1 MKAIVV
7 KYHGPTNT
15 KGSRYSATAEGVARL
30 YMSKDYS
37 LNSDECKHEAAKKL
51 CTKMCWPT
59 NLIEGTLPNGDSV
72 FVFDLANLG
81 TNELYKGLDS

>member
-15 KGSRYSATAEGVARL
+15 KGSRYSAQAEGVPRI

-37 LNSDECKHEAAKKL
+37 LNSDECMHEAAKKL
-51 CTKMCWPT
+51 CAKMGWKGT
-59 NLIEGTLPNGDSV
+59 LIEGTLPNGDSV
-72 FVFDLANLG
+72 FVFEDSAFIFAN
-81 TNELYKGLDS
+81 